1 MNYLDRQKIQKGEIG
16 PDVSLTE
23 LMALVAVDFAID
35 FREKVKTFELTDD
48 SGIEPVGINQDANQ
62 YKQGIL
68 RICNQVLTSSGPGGL
83 VNTFVRCFVTIL
95 GRTNY
100 TYAQVGAATQTQWE
114 GFMNDNIL
122 EIFEHIAG
130 VTKEG
135 KAEYDNI

>member
-35 FREKVKTFELTDD
+35 FREKVKTFELTENEV
-48 SGIEPVGINQDANQ
+48 SINQNANQ

-100 TYAQVGAATQTQWE
+100 TYAQVEAATQTQWE
-114 GFMNDNIL
+114 GFMNNNIL
-122 EIFEHIAG
+122 EIFEHLAG

>member
-35 FREKVKTFELTDD
+35 FREKVKTFELT
-48 SGIEPVGINQDANQ
+48 ENEVNINQNANQ

-100 TYAQVGAATQTQWE
+100 TYAQVEAATQTQWE
-114 GFMNDNIL
+114 GFMNNNIL
-122 EIFEHIAG
+122 EIFEHLAG